1 MMKIRRKQKKELA
14 AAIERGHRLIA
25 GGGDR
30 QAFEFLEQASQQFPE
45 DPELRLLYATSLLAI
60 RPKDAIPETVK
71 AIELDP
77 DEPVR
82 LARAANL
89 LFNMGQIETARSYA
103 KRAKEKVT
111 PDFWFYPELLNLDG
125 HFAALDGDDELAEER
140 LRAAMDRE
148 PEGGMFA
155 VDLSKFL
162 AKRGRHEE
170 ALEIVDQALT
180 RSKRK
185 ESLEQL
191 RGELL
196 GEAKAD

>member
-1 MMKIRRKQKKELA
+1 MKIRRKKNGELA
-14 AAIERGHRLIA
+14 AAIDRGLRLIA
-25 GGGDR
+25 GGGD
-30 QAFEFLEQASQQFPE
+30 QEAFEFLEQASQQFPE
-45 DPELRLLYATSLLAI
+45 DPEIRLLYATSLLPI
-60 RPKDAIPETVK
+60 RPEDAIGEAIK

-89 LFNMGQIETARSYA
+89 LFNMGQIGTARSYA
-103 KRAKEKVT
+103 KRAKEQVT
-111 PDFWFYPELLNLDG
+111 PDFWFYPALLNLDG
-125 HFAALDGDDELAEER
+125 NFAALDGDDERAEEG
-140 LRAAMDRE
+140 LRAAMERD

-155 VDLSKFL
+155 VDLAKFL
-162 AKRGRHEE
+162 AKRGRNDE

-185 ESLEQL
+185 EPLERL

-196 GEAKAD
+196 GEAEAD